1 MAKQRTHVARPVESA
16 AYSAESPAVLAANS
30 QDIAALA
37 YQLWEARGCPYGS
50 PDVDWFEAEQ
60 QLQDRARQAPD
71 SQQAVSLRRAG
82 A

>member
-16 AYSAESPAVLAANS
+16 VYSAESPAVLAANS

-60 QLQDRARQAPD
+60 QLQGRARQAPD
-71 SQQAVSLRRAG
+71 RQQAVSLRRAG